1 MATEK
6 IRIDDGF
13 KTFEIVD
20 KNDNHICDITLNP
33 SDTGIIARVN
43 DVVDALNAYTP
54 SDDNEEKAIIEM
66 DELLIEKMDALFMA
80 DTRTTLFARCK
91 PLSML
96 DNGNT
101 YIEEILNNVTPALE
115 RITKTRAAKLEKRMS
130 KYTAAYNK

>member
-1 MATEK
+1 MSVEK
-6 IRIDDGF
+6 IVIDDGL

-43 DVVDALNAYTP
+43 DVVNALNSYSP
-54 SDDNEEKAIIEM
+54 SDDNAEKAITEM
-66 DELLIEKMDALFMA
+66 DDMLIEKMDALLMT
-80 DTRTTLFARCK
+80 DTRSTLFSRCK

-101 YIEEILNNVTPALE
+101 YIEEILTNITPALE
-115 RITKTRAAKLEKRMS
+115 KITKTRAAKLEKRMS
-130 KYTAAYNK
+130 KYTAAYHK